1 MQETTSLTS
10 THTYKITNIQT
21 THPKSNKCNGQWY
34 MHSHR
39 IYTFPAHDWQGR
51 KGIFTASSK
60 YLHTF
65 LLWATQNLQAT
76 LSSLS
81 YCFWV
86 WWSNWPS
93 LCLHHSFY
101 FIDSLANNFPS
112 YVKDTKHFV
121 HLIEK
126 LQPLQTNALLVTV
139 DVTFL
144 YKKIAHKEGIVAVIH
159 FMKEYK
165 HLLPTNRLPHNK
177 VCIILGFILKK
188 ATSNSWTSIYTESLV
203 PLWETGWLPP
213 MPIYSWAR
221 KNAP

>member
-1 MQETTSLTS
+1 MVNDTCTLIE
-10 THTYKITNIQT
+10 YI
-21 THPKSNKCNGQWY
+21 
-34 MHSHR
+34 HSQHM
-39 IYTFPAHDWQGR
+39 IDKVA
-51 KGIFTASSK
+51 KE
-60 YLHTF
+60 F
-65 LLWATQNLQAT
+65 LLLPQNTCIPFFYGLHKIYKPRCPLCPIVSGCDGQIDH
-76 LSSLS
+76 LSA
-81 YCFWV
+81 YIT
-86 WWSNWPS
+86 
-93 LCLHHSFY
+93 H

-112 YVKDTKHFV
+112 YLKDTKHVV

-126 LQPLQTNALLVTV
+126 LQPLQTNTLLVKV

-165 HLLPTNRLPHNK
+165 HLLPTNPLPHYK

-188 ATSNSWTSIYTESLV
+188 ATSNSWTTIYTESLV